1 MPSASFTRH
10 ICHDA
15 DDLLEMVANVE
26 DYPTFINLISALR
39 ITKQIDERNFEAEA
53 VVAYKMI
60 RESFKSLIHI
70 DREKKY
76 IRVTKAEKGGA
87 VKTLEN
93 TWKFH
98 PLSDGSTAVE
108 FYVDVSLKAF
118 PLNMLI
124 RDKMD
129 KASEVI
135 MNAFVARA
143 AQVCRSVKSEDIDL
157 TAEYGRLGLG
167 SST

>member
-1 MPSASFTRH
+1 MPTANFTRH

-39 ITKQIDERNFEAEA
+39 ITKTISDTDFEAEA
-53 VVAYKMI
+53 IVSYKMI
-60 RESFKSLIHI
+60 RESFKSLIHV
-70 DREKKY
+70 DRDNKF

-108 FYVDVSLKAF
+108 FFVDVGLKAF

-124 RDKMD
+124 KDKMD
-129 KASEVI
+129 RASNVI
-135 MNAFVARA
+135 MNAFLARA
-143 AQVCRSVKSEDIDL
+143 AQICKPVKSEGLDL
-157 TAEYGRLGLG
+157 VGEFKRLGLN
-167 SST
+167 

>member
-1 MPSASFTRH
+1 MPAASFIRH

-15 DDLLEMVANVE
+15 DELLEMVANVE
-26 DYPTFINLISALR
+26 DYPVFINLISALR
-39 ITKQIDERNFEAEA
+39 ITKKIDDKNFEAEA

-70 DREKKY
+70 DREEKF

-87 VKTLEN
+87 VKVLEN

-124 RDKMD
+124 KEKMAR
-129 KASEVI
+129 ASEVI

-143 AQVCRSVKSEDIDL
+143 AQVCKPIKSEEMDL
-157 TAEYGRLGLG
+157 AAEYQRLGLG
-167 SST
+167 

>member
-15 DDLLEMVANVE
+15 DDLLEMVADVE
-26 DYPTFINLISALR
+26 HYPEFINLISALR
-39 ITKQIDERNFEAEA
+39 ITKKIDGKNFEAEA

-70 DREKKY
+70 DRDKKF

-108 FYVDVSLKAF
+108 FYVDVTLKAF

-129 KASEVI
+129 KASDVI

-143 AQVCRSVKSEDIDL
+143 AQVCKPVKGEGMDL
-157 TAEYGRLGLG
+157 MAEYAKLGLG
-167 SST
+167 

>member
-1 MPSASFTRH
+1 MPTTRFTRH

-15 DDLLEMVANVE
+15 NELLEMVANVE
-26 DYPTFINLISALR
+26 DYPKFINLISALR
-39 ITKQIDERNFEAEA
+39 ITKHISETDFEAEA

-70 DREKKY
+70 DRKKKF

-98 PLSDGSTAVE
+98 SLSDGSTAVE

-124 RDKMD
+124 KDKMA
-129 KASEVI
+129 KASHVI
-135 MNAFVARA
+135 MNAFVGRA
-143 AQVCRSVKSEDIDL
+143 AQVCKPVKNEGIDL
-157 TAEYGRLGLG
+157 AAEYTRLGL
-167 SST
+167 S

>member
-1 MPSASFTRH
+1 MASASFTRH

-15 DDLLEMVANVE
+15 DDLLEMVADVE
-26 DYPTFINLISALR
+26 NYPVFINLISALR
-39 ITKQIDERNFEAEA
+39 ITKKIDEKNFEAEA

-70 DREKKY
+70 DREKKF
-76 IRVTKAEKGGA
+76 IRVSKAEKGGA

-98 PLSDGSTAVE
+98 PLEDGSTAVE

-129 KASEVI
+129 RASDVI

-143 AQVCRSVKSEDIDL
+143 AQICKPVKSDDMDL
-157 TAEYGRLGLG
+157 AAEYQRLGIRA
-167 SST
+167 

>member
-1 MPSASFTRH
+1 MPTVSIIRH
-10 ICHDA
+10 IPHAA
-15 DDLLEMVANVE
+15 DDLLDMVADVE
-26 DYPTFINLISALR
+26 EYPSFINLISALR
-39 ITKQIDERNFEAEA
+39 ITKRISDTDFEAEA

-60 RESFKSLIHI
+60 RENFKSLIHV
-70 DREKKY
+70 DRKNKF

-98 PLSDGSTAVE
+98 PLSDGSTLVE

-118 PLNMLI
+118 PLNILI
-124 RDKMD
+124 KDKMG
-129 KASEVI
+129 KATDVI

-143 AQVCRSVKSEDIDL
+143 AMVCKPANITEIDL
-157 TAEYGRLGLG
+157 TAEYRRLGLG
-167 SST
+167 QA

>member
-1 MPSASFTRH
+1 MPSISFTRH

-15 DDLLEMVANVE
+15 DELLEMVANVE

-39 ITKQIDERNFEAEA
+39 ITKKISDTYFEAEA

-70 DREKKY
+70 DREKKF

-124 RDKMD
+124 KDKMA
-129 KASEVI
+129 KASDVI
-135 MNAFVARA
+135 MSAFVARA
-143 AQVCRSVKSEDIDL
+143 AHVCKPVESQGLDL
-157 TAEYGRLGLG
+157 TAEYKRLGL
-167 SST
+167 S

>member
-1 MPSASFTRH
+1 MPSTRFTRH
-10 ICHDA
+10 ICHEA
-15 DDLLEMVANVE
+15 DELLEMVANVE

-39 ITKQIDERNFEAEA
+39 ITKKIDDKNFEAEA

-60 RESFKSLIHI
+60 RESFKSHIHV
-70 DREKKY
+70 DREKKF

-108 FYVDVSLKAF
+108 FYVDVTLKTF

-143 AQVCRSVKSEDIDL
+143 AQVCRPVESEGLDL
-157 TAEYGRLGLG
+157 KTEYTRLGL
-167 SST
+167 S

>member
-1 MPSASFTRH
+1 MPTANFTRH

-39 ITKQIDERNFEAEA
+39 ITKTISDTDFEAEA
-53 VVAYKMI
+53 IVSYKMI
-60 RESFKSLIHI
+60 RESFKSLIHV
-70 DREKKY
+70 DRDNKF

-108 FYVDVSLKAF
+108 FFVDVGLKAF

-124 RDKMD
+124 KDKMD
-129 KASEVI
+129 RASNVI
-135 MNAFVARA
+135 MNAFLARA
-143 AQVCRSVKSEDIDL
+143 AQICKPVKSEGLDL
-157 TAEYGRLGLG
+157 VAEYKRLGLN
-167 SST
+167 

>member
-1 MPSASFTRH
+1 MPSANFTRH

-15 DDLLEMVANVE
+15 DELLEMVANVE

-39 ITKQIDERNFEAEA
+39 ITKKIDNQNFEAEA

-60 RESFKSLIHI
+60 RESFKSFIHI
-70 DREKKY
+70 DREKKF

-98 PLSDGSTAVE
+98 TLSDGTTAVE

-129 KASEVI
+129 KASDVI

-143 AQVCRSVKSEDIDL
+143 AQVCKPVKSEGLDL
-157 TAEYGRLGLG
+157 AAEYSPLGLD
-167 SST
+167 

>member
-1 MPSASFTRH
+1 MPSTSFIRH

-15 DDLLEMVANVE
+15 DQLLDMVANVE

-39 ITKQIDERNFEAEA
+39 ITKKIDDQNFEAEA

-60 RESFKSLIHI
+60 RESFKSLVHI
-70 DREKKY
+70 DREAKF

-124 RDKMD
+124 KDKMGR
-129 KASEVI
+129 ASEVI
-135 MNAFVARA
+135 MNAFEARA
-143 AQVCRSVKSEDIDL
+143 AQVCKPVKSVGLDL
-157 TAEYGRLGLG
+157 NAEYNRLGLD
-167 SST
+167 

>member
-10 ICHDA
+10 ICHDS
-15 DDLLEMVANVE
+15 DELLEMVADVE
-26 DYPTFINLISALR
+26 NYPVFINLISALR
-39 ITKQIDERNFEAEA
+39 ITKKIDDKNFEAEA
-53 VVAYKMI
+53 IVAYKMI
-60 RESFKSLIHI
+60 RETFKSLIHI
-70 DREKKY
+70 DRDKKF

-93 TWKFH
+93 TWTFH

-108 FYVDVSLKAF
+108 FFVDVSLKAF

-129 KASEVI
+129 KASDVI
-135 MNAFVARA
+135 MNAFEARA
-143 AQVCRSVKSEDIDL
+143 AQICKPVKGEGMDL
-157 TAEYGRLGLG
+157 AAEYARLGLG
-167 SST
+167 

>member
-10 ICHDA
+10 IFHA
-15 DDLLEMVANVE
+15 PDDLLEMVANVE
-26 DYPTFINLISALR
+26 DYPSFINLISALR
-39 ITKQIDERNFEAEA
+39 ITKKISDTDFEAEA

-70 DREKKY
+70 DREKKF

-93 TWKFH
+93 TWRFH
-98 PLSDGSTAVE
+98 ELSDGSTAVE

-129 KASEVI
+129 KASDVI

-143 AQVCRSVKSEDIDL
+143 AQVCKPVKDEGLDL
-157 TAEYGRLGLG
+157 VAEYQRLGLG
-167 SST
+167 

>member
-15 DDLLEMVANVE
+15 DELLEMVANVE

-39 ITKQIDERNFEAEA
+39 ITKKIDEQNFEAEA

-60 RESFKSLIHI
+60 RESFKSHIHI
-70 DREKKY
+70 DREKKF

-118 PLNMLI
+118 PLNILI

-129 KASEVI
+129 KASDVI

-143 AQVCRSVKSEDIDL
+143 AQVCKRVKSEGMDL
-157 TAEYGRLGLG
+157 AAEYERLGLG
-167 SST
+167 

>member
-1 MPSASFTRH
+1 MPSAKFTRH

-15 DDLLEMVANVE
+15 DELLEMVANVE
-26 DYPTFINLISALR
+26 DYPTFINSISALR
-39 ITKQIDERNFEAEA
+39 ITKKIDNQNFEAEA

-70 DREKKY
+70 DREKKF
-76 IRVTKAEKGGA
+76 IGVTKAEKGGA

-98 PLSDGSTAVE
+98 PLSDGTTAVE

-129 KASEVI
+129 KASDVI

-143 AQVCRSVKSEDIDL
+143 AQVCKPVKGEGVDL
-157 TAEYGRLGLG
+157 AAEYRRLGLG
-167 SST
+167 

>member
-1 MPSASFTRH
+1 MPTASFTRH

-26 DYPTFINLISALR
+26 DYPKFINLISALR
-39 ITKQIDERNFEAEA
+39 ITKKLSETDFEAEA

-70 DREKKY
+70 DREKKF
-76 IRVTKAEKGGA
+76 IRVSKAEKGGA

-93 TWKFH
+93 TWTFH

-108 FYVDVSLKAF
+108 FFVDVSLKAF

-124 RDKMD
+124 REKMD
-129 KASEVI
+129 KASDVI

-143 AQVCRSVKSEDIDL
+143 AQVCKPVKSDGLDL
-157 TAEYGRLGLG
+157 AAEYKTLGL
-167 SST
+167 S

>member
-1 MPSASFTRH
+1 MPTASFIRH
-10 ICHDA
+10 IGHAPDE
-15 DDLLEMVANVE
+15 LLDMVANVE
-26 DYPTFINLISALR
+26 DYPIFINLISALR
-39 ITKQIDERNFEAEA
+39 ITKQIDDKNFEAEA
-53 VVAYKMI
+53 IVAYKMI

-98 PLSDGSTAVE
+98 PLEDGSTAVE
-108 FYVDVSLKAF
+108 FFVDVSLKAF
-118 PLNMLI
+118 PLNILI

-129 KASEVI
+129 RASDMI

-143 AQVCRSVKSEDIDL
+143 KQVCEPVKSEGMDL
-157 TAEYGRLGLG
+157 AAEYKRLGLG
-167 SST
+167 A

>member
-15 DDLLEMVANVE
+15 DELLEMVANVE

-39 ITKQIDERNFEAEA
+39 ITKQISDTDFEAEA
-53 VVAYKMI
+53 VIAYKMI

-70 DREKKY
+70 DRNKKF
-76 IRVTKAEKGGA
+76 IRVSKAEKGGA
-87 VKTLEN
+87 VKTLDN

-98 PLSDGSTAVE
+98 PLADGSTAVE

-129 KASEVI
+129 KASDVI
-135 MNAFVARA
+135 MNAFVDRA
-143 AQVCRSVKSEDIDL
+143 AQVCRPVNSDDL
-157 TAEYGRLGLG
+157 DLAAEYKRLGLG
-167 SST
+167 

>member
-1 MPSASFTRH
+1 MPTTRFTRH
-10 ICHDA
+10 ICHDP
-15 DDLLEMVANVE
+15 DELLDMVGNVE
-26 DYPTFINLISALR
+26 DYPVFINLISALR
-39 ITKQIDERNFEAEA
+39 ITKKIDDKNFEAEA

-70 DREKKY
+70 DRENRF
-76 IRVTKAEKGGA
+76 IRVSKAQKSGA

-98 PLSDGSTAVE
+98 ALEDGTTLVE

-124 RDKMD
+124 KNKMD
-129 KASEVI
+129 RATEVV

-143 AQVCRSVKSEDIDL
+143 AQVCKPVESKDL
-157 TAEYGRLGLG
+157 NLAAEYKRLGVKA
-167 SST
+167 